1 MNNLDIILLAIVL
14 VPGLWMGITK
24 GFIHQ
29 VVSLIALFA
38 GAAASYKF
46 ASLLG
51 ELLQKWLNFNGNML
65 YIISFVIILVVTFYL
80 FSILGKLLE
89 KIIKDI
95 FGPWVNTIFGIF
107 FGVLK
112 TALLVGIAICL
123 FSGINAKT
131 GLVPAEKLDASKV
144 YSFLH
149 QTADTVFPYLKEL
162 ITKGRN

>member
-14 VPGLWMGITK
+14 IPGLWMGISK

-51 ELLQKWLNFNGNML
+51 EVLQKWLDLNSNVL
-65 YIISFVIILVVTFYL
+65 YVISFIIILAVTFSL

-95 FGPWVNTIFGIF
+95 FGPWVNTIFGIL

-112 TALLVGIAICL
+112 TALFAGIAIYL
-123 FSGINAKT
+123 FNGINTRT
-131 GLVPAEKLDASKV
+131 GFVPTEKIEASKV
-144 YSFLH
+144 YGFLH
-149 QTADTVFPYLKEL
+149 EAADVVFPYLKDL
-162 ITKGRN
+162 LLKGRN

>member
-14 VPGLWMGITK
+14 IPGLWMGISK

-29 VVSLIALFA
+29 AISIIALFA

-51 ELLQKWLNFNGNML
+51 QALQSWLNLNGNML
-65 YIISFVIILVVTFYL
+65 YIISFAIILVVTFYL

-95 FGPWVNTIFGIF
+95 FGPWVNTIFGIL
-107 FGVLK
+107 FGVVK
-112 TALLVGIAICL
+112 TALFVGIAICL
-123 FSGINAKT
+123 FNEINTKT
-131 GLVPAEKLDASKV
+131 GLIPNEKLNASKV
-144 YSFLH
+144 YGFLRE
-149 QTADTVFPYLKEL
+149 TTDFVFPYIKDLL
-162 ITKGRN
+162 LKGRN